1 MKNRWLGDY
10 CDLEVNGTVLTK
22 TFNRNFPKHIMN
34 PEWLYHYKTFRM
46 INPTPVEIYEV
57 EENKIH
63 MEYIEGITG
72 IEFLY
77 QKGTSNRR
85 LAEMS
90 SCIFQLCSD
99 MLDYT
104 LELDETNRVFYHE
117 DLNLTNF
124 VYSND
129 GRIILVDPE
138 SMKFFKSINYN
149 ALLQPQL
156 NLSKIAHKIFD
167 KTISETNL
175 W

>member
-72 IEFLY
+72 IEFL
-77 QKGTSNRR
+77 
-85 LAEMS
+85 
-90 SCIFQLCSD
+90 
-99 MLDYT
+99 
-104 LELDETNRVFYHE
+104 
-117 DLNLTNF
+117 
-124 VYSND
+124 
-129 GRIILVDPE
+129 
-138 SMKFFKSINYN
+138 
-149 ALLQPQL
+149 
-156 NLSKIAHKIFD
+156 
-167 KTISETNL
+167 
-175 W
+175 